1 MPPNKFGYINFPGV
15 ALLGKLYP
23 KVKVKTH
30 SKQYMACKIN
40 YPRKIYKRQVLKRK
54 LFGKS

>member
-23 KVKVKTH
+23 KVKVKVIII
-30 SKQYMACKIN
+30 CKIWHV
-40 YPRKIYKRQVLKRK
+40 KSTIH
-54 LFGKS
+54 GKYSKDKY